1 MNTTEFVTT
10 INCMDGRV
18 QEPVIQWLKEKFNSK
33 YVDTITEPGPNLI
46 LAQDED
52 TDRIESI
59 KERVD
64 ISVNGHGSET
74 IAIVGHY
81 DCAGNLAEK
90 EEQLE
95 HIKASIA
102 KVKDWDFGVKVIG
115 LWVNQEWEVEPIA

>member
-18 QEPVIQWLKEKFNSK
+18 QEPVIQWLKKKFNSK

-52 TDRIESI
+52 TDRIKSI

-90 EEQLE
+90 EEQIE
-95 HIKASIA
+95 HIKASIV

>member
-18 QEPVIQWLKEKFNSK
+18 QEPVIQWLKKKFNSK